1 MKKKIN
7 ENYYSV
13 SPYSPG
19 RYKHLS
25 YANATPDK
33 RYIQIL
39 KYFYDNGEAD
49 RTTAVM
55 AVFKNTPPVAAVW
68 NSDKPRQ
75 SLRGYAVTYFGQL
88 VNDGLLKARNDGK
101 YTFFSLAPAGEELLR
116 SCGAI

>member
-7 ENYYSV
+7 ENYYSDG
-13 SPYSPG
+13 PYTPN
-19 RYKHLS
+19 RYKNLS
-25 YANATPDK
+25 YAKASPDK
-33 RYIQIL
+33 KYIQIL

-55 AVFKNTPPVAAVW
+55 EVFKDTPPVAAVW

-75 SLRGYAVTYFGQL
+75 TLRGYAVTYFGQL
-88 VNDGLLKARNDGK
+88 VNDGLLNVKKDGK
-101 YTFFSLAPAGEELLR
+101 YTLFSLTPAGEELLR